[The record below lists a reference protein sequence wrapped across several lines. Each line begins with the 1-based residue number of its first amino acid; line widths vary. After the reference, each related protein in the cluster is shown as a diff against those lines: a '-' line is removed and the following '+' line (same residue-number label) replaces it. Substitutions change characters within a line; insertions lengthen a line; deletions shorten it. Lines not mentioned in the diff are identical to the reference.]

1 MSKSKMGKIYP
12 SQRGVR
18 LNINGRQIVVSFVL
32 VFVMLVLPIILNEN
46 KDKIE
51 NYLSKQKN
59 PYSSEVLA
67 ERQKVA
73 GASTTKNNSLLEESS
88 SQKLILPIINLELD
102 ITEQTLPFIVVSVI
116 LGTAGIFMAL
126 YVVLGKFEGA

>member
-1 MSKSKMGKIYP
+1 MGKIYP